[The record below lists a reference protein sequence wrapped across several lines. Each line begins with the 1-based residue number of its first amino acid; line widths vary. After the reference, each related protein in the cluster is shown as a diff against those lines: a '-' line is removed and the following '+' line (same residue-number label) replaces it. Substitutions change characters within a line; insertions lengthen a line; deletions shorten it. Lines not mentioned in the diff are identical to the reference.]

1 MIDIHAHI
9 LPGID
14 DGARDIYDTLEM
26 AEIAVEGGV
35 TEMIVTPHCN
45 LPGGH
50 GTYFDDDYIEAYHY
64 AVREIEREGIPLKL
78 YPGMEVFVSPEL
90 PRLLSEGRIMTL
102 NESRY
107 LLVEFDFEEE
117 AEYAAGILSQIQRM
131 KAVPVVAHTERYR
144 FVQEHPQIVQEWQKQ
159 GICVQVNKGSY
170 LGSFGRRAERTA
182 WFLTDHNLVT
192 AVASDTHGP
201 DRRTP
206 YMKEAY
212 RELLAQYP
220 KEYVQILVED
230 NPRRILEDR
239 PMIRFEEK
247 GEKL

>member
-14 DGARDIYDTLEM
+14 DGARDIDDTLEM

-45 LPGGH
+45 LPDGFGV
-50 GTYFDDDYIEAYHY
+50 YFDDEYITAFRY
-64 AVREIEREGIPLKL
+64 AAREIERAGIPLKL
-78 YPGMEVFVSPEL
+78 YPGMEVFASYEL
-90 PRLLSEGRIMTL
+90 PKLLSEGRVMTL

-107 LLVEFDFEEE
+107 LLVEFDFDEEE
-117 AEYAAGILSQIQRM
+117 EYASGILSQIQRM
-131 KAVPVVAHTERYR
+131 KAVPVVAHAERYR
-144 FVQEHPQIVQEWQKQ
+144 FVQEHPQIVREWRRQ
-159 GICVQVNKGSY
+159 GVCVQINKGSY

-182 WFLTDHNLVT
+182 WLLTDQKLVT

-201 DRRTP
+201 DMRTP

-212 RELLAQYP
+212 QELLAQYP
-220 KEYVQILVED
+220 KEYAQALVED
-230 NPRRILEDR
+230 YPRRILEDR
-239 PMIRFEEK
+239 PIIWMEEE
-247 GEKL
+247 GEQL